1 MPRIRCELECLPSLI
16 LLAAILLVCPL
27 YSLSITAT
35 PSAELSHPNEVS
47 AWLAEHAEESTVREL
62 ISPEYKKRYQKWKD
76 EYLSTAVGREQW
88 KRFALNQHFELTITV
103 SKRQGHGAKVDFYW
117 DDFGHLV
124 AATMILGDKLD
135 SGYPSSINYPITCS
149 LSTGDLP
156 REVKGKILAATK
168 LSHEFGHLNQ
178 VMSMDGRIYQLQNRL
193 MLEYMGIFNGNGF
206 DVHDPTLMALGQQMG
221 GTPVS
226 ISQHRE
232 HWAEAGAIDYLRE
245 RLPKLNKRAKIPSS
259 IKEAI
264 DAYQFA
270 YGDRFQMF

>member
-1 MPRIRCELECLPSLI
+1 M
-16 LLAAILLVCPL
+16 
-27 YSLSITAT
+27 
-35 PSAELSHPNEVS
+35 S
-47 AWLAEHAEESTVREL
+47 AWLAERANKSTVREV
-62 ISPEYKKRYQKWKD
+62 ISSEFKKRYQQWKN
-76 EYLSTAVGREQW
+76 EYLTTVVGREQRE
-88 KRFALNQHFELTITV
+88 RFALNQHFELTITV
-103 SKRQGHGAKVDFYW
+103 SKQQRHGAKVDFHW

-124 AATMILGDKLD
+124 AATIILGDKLD

-149 LSTGDLP
+149 LSTGDLAP
-156 REVKGKILAATK
+156 EVKGKILAATK

-178 VMSMDGRIYQLQNRL
+178 VMSMDGRIYQLQNKL
-193 MLEYMGIFNGNGF
+193 MLEYMRIFDGNGF
-206 DVHDPTLMALGQQMG
+206 DVHDPTLLALAQQMG

-245 RLPKLNKRAKIPSS
+245 RLPKLNKRAKIPSA